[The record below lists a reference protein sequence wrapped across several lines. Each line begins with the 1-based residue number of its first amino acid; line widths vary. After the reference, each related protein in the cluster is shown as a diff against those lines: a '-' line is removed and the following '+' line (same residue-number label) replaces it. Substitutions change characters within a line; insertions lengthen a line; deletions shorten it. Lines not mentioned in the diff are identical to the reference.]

1 MTDDDLD
8 RALFALPL
16 EEPPLDLHQRILA
29 ATVLRPAPTFAPW
42 EIVLLVIAVALTAA
56 ATTWMFTSSPG
67 SVHRLGADI
76 VAGMRAAGLFSRAT
90 YVWLGIG
97 ISSLWWISSLN
108 FMPARNHTVY
118 NR

>member
-16 EEPPLDLHQRILA
+16 EEPPQDLHQRILA

-42 EIVLLVIAVALTAA
+42 EVILLVIAVVLTAA
-56 ATTWMFTSSPG
+56 ATTWIFRSSPG

-76 VAGMRAAGLFSRAT
+76 VVGMRAIGLFSRAT
-90 YVWLGIG
+90 YVWLAIG
-97 ISSLWWISSLN
+97 LSSLWWISSLN
-108 FMPARNHTVY
+108 FMPARDRSVY